1 MAQSTNGSQERR
13 IFLPTFYV
21 NYNIGRPAIY
31 IICELYIDDI
41 LLYAKTQKDF
51 LDRLR
56 TILQRFRTFNI
67 KLQPKKCR
75 LGLQEIEYVGHK
87 INKDGMI
94 FSREKLD
101 GVMAFEKPIYVKQL
115 KQFMSLANYFKDNIR
130 GFSSTMG
137 PLNEYMKGYDK
148 HKSTKILWSEL
159 ATDAYN
165 QIKLAINNC
174 PTLYFW

>member
-115 KQFMSLANYFKDNIR
+115 KQFIGLANYFKDNIR
-130 GFSSTMG
+130 DYSTMMG

-148 HKSTKILWSEL
+148 QKSTK
-159 ATDAYN
+159 N
-165 QIKLAINNC
+165 
-174 PTLYFW
+174 TLDRISY